1 MISSYWS
8 SQVFKS
14 SNSLYKFELVIAS
27 ELNGGK
33 VRFFLELKIKE
44 KIPDSSIFFKLKN
57 YKNTVFQY
65 FSGETHISI
74 KY

>member
-44 KIPDSSIFFKLKN
+44 KIPDSSIFF
-57 YKNTVFQY
+57 
-65 FSGETHISI
+65 
-74 KY
+74 